1 MIFGRRTRSTIPM
14 TSDRLNTTDSMETKV
29 RKEDH
34 VASKVNS
41 MNKNLHDLSIL
52 KPGQTVRLQPI
63 ANNSEEWKEGTIIQ
77 QLKSRTYEVES
88 DGKKYRR
95 NRSFVRPS
103 KKSLHDVHVNTQ
115 ETVRPLP
122 VPRPRK
128 SLSATTTEVSPPSN
142 TATSDDQE
150 PPPITPRAT

>member
-1 MIFGRRTRSTIPM
+1 MKTAKRLFKRCKAAGEDPFLGLLNLRNTPTEGTDTSPVQKIFGRQTRRTINM

-34 VASKVNS
+34 VASKVS
-41 MNKNLHDLSIL
+41 SVNKNLHDLSIL

-63 ANNSEEWKEGTIIQ
+63 ANNSKEWKEGTSTQ

-95 NRSFVRPS
+95 N
-103 KKSLHDVHVNTQ
+103 
-115 ETVRPLP
+115 
-122 VPRPRK
+122 
-128 SLSATTTEVSPPSN
+128 
-142 TATSDDQE
+142 
-150 PPPITPRAT
+150 

>member
-1 MIFGRRTRSTIPM
+1 M

-34 VASKVNS
+34 VTSKVSS

-63 ANNSEEWKEGTIIQ
+63 ANNSKEWKEGTITQ

-95 NRSFVRPS
+95 N
-103 KKSLHDVHVNTQ
+103 
-115 ETVRPLP
+115 
-122 VPRPRK
+122 
-128 SLSATTTEVSPPSN
+128 
-142 TATSDDQE
+142 
-150 PPPITPRAT
+150 